1 MAMQT
6 AKGAG
11 TRQSVLNASM
21 RLFAK
26 DGFQKTTMRA
36 IAAESG
42 HSLGNAYYYFGSK
55 EELAGELY
63 RSLRQEHRTRA
74 WPKLAAGNNLE
85 THIRSVLD
93 TVLDVLEP
101 FHDFGPAFIRA
112 GLTGTEDPQDPD
124 RGRELA
130 LWRQAVETARPQPPL
145 SMRQDLPEL
154 LGLLER
160 GVVLFWAHDP
170 SPGHRRSRRLI
181 TNAAPVVARLVV
193 LSRLPV
199 VRTIFDDLIGLV
211 RATA

>member
-1 MAMQT
+1 MQT
-6 AKGAG
+6 AKAAG
-11 TRQSVLNASM
+11 TRQSVLSASL

-42 HSLGNAYYYFGSK
+42 QSLGSTYYYFASK

-63 RSLRQEHRTRA
+63 RSLRQKHCARA

-85 THIRSVLD
+85 AHVRAVLD
-93 TVLDVLEP
+93 TVLEVLEP
-101 FHDFGPAFIRA
+101 FHDFGPAFVRA
-112 GLTGTEDPQDPD
+112 ALTGAEGPPEP
-124 RGRELA
+124 GRDLA

-145 SMRQDLPEL
+145 SLRQDLPEL
-154 LGLLER
+154 LWLLER

-170 SPGHRRSRRLI
+170 SPGQRRSRRLI
-181 TNAAPVVARLVV
+181 AHAAPLVARLVV

-211 RATA
+211 RAAA